1 MPPSGRRA
9 GQDSAGSGIF
19 GNLRGLK
26 GHLVA
31 RLSDDQK
38 EEKEKEIRARK
49 GEHARDERRSE
60 HIRDSRQDRPYNKAH
75 LPPKS
80 PQHARQRDIAKIT
93 KGTER
98 SSSDRV
104 ARVETPSK
112 LAASED
118 AATPT
123 KRKRQ
128 NVEDTE
134 REQPKKRRTTPDREQ
149 PKKCSTILDREQP
162 SKRSITADREQ
173 PKERSATVDREQR
186 KERSTTA
193 DRGPPKEPR
202 SMRRKATPIN
212 ATELEKKVDARTTVH
227 SKPEKSD
234 PPSMRKESRDPQT
247 VDTATKPEMVS
258 TETTHQAEQQGK
270 VERREEGAMKTPRKL
285 IVDAPIPYKY
295 MYRADRSRV
304 EGSRVRIQTRESLEN
319 TPEELA
325 KSSATISQV
334 AIAIAEETSDK
345 LPGAATDNV
354 AKVASSHPSPS
365 SSKGPPTDQKRSIAD
380 VEEPEQQAAKKPRRD
395 PGPVRMLPVSREELM
410 ARDKSAYT
418 FAPTVPNSI
427 SKPPVYAAYDDDS
440 VPVLVSAAIYHRQG
454 GNLLNHPSLELKVQA
469 ILLLER
475 GFDAQDLGCLKIS
488 RKGPTKI
495 INDCDL
501 YLREGKLHVATE
513 RGLLLASQYLQLAGI
528 PESTKVRFSGVK
540 PAWTHKF
547 LEGRQLRRITKT
559 TDDDEPLEV
568 VSYPALPPGHI
579 GLKLGYVV
587 EMYGTSG
594 EGKNIL
600 GYGRN
605 LKTRQVGWFNHE
617 NTVALNANYGDDQGI
632 DSVLDKKDPDYKWD
646 GCLWSPEQRDVLAA
660 AVQIAASTPVVAK
673 APASQPDPP
682 IEKEA
687 AIAAE
692 EEPKV
697 LPGVLHDTVAAEEPA
712 PAVEQETAPSPPAQ
726 EDLFPASPPRASPPQ
741 LSAKERGVEDDVDW
755 DDDPL

>member
-19 GNLRGLK
+19 GNVRGLK

-38 EEKEKEIRARK
+38 EEKEKEIRARN

-60 HIRDSRQDRPYNKAH
+60 HMRDSRQDRPYNKAH

-93 KGTER
+93 KSTER
-98 SSSDRV
+98 SSSNRV
-104 ARVETPSK
+104 ARVETPSN

-134 REQPKKRRTTPDREQ
+134 REQPKKRRITPEHEQ
-149 PKKCSTILDREQP
+149 PKRRSTTLDREQP
-162 SKRSITADREQ
+162 NKRSITADREQ
-173 PKERSATVDREQR
+173 AKERSATVDREQR
-186 KERSTTA
+186 EERSTTA
-193 DRGPPKEPR
+193 DREPPKEPR
-202 SMRRKATPIN
+202 SMRMRATPIN
-212 ATELEKKVDARTTVH
+212 ATEPKKKEDAKTTIH
-227 SKPEKSD
+227 SQPEKSD
-234 PPSMRKESRDPQT
+234 PPNMRGETRDPKT

-258 TETTHQAEQQGK
+258 TRTTHPAEQQGK
-270 VERREEGAMKTPRKL
+270 VERCDEGAVKTPRKL

-295 MYRADRSRV
+295 LYRADRSRV
-304 EGSRVRIQTRESLEN
+304 EGSRVRIQTREDLEE
-319 TPEELA
+319 TPGGFA
-325 KSSATISQV
+325 KRFGTINQV
-334 AIAIAEETSDK
+334 AVAIVAETSDK
-345 LPGAATDNV
+345 LPKAATDSA

-365 SSKGPPTDQKRSIAD
+365 SSKGRKRPIAD
-380 VEEPEQQAAKKPRRD
+380 VEEPEQQAAKKPC

-410 ARDKSAYT
+410 ARDRSAYT
-418 FAPTVPNSI
+418 FSPTIPNSN
-427 SKPPVYAAYDDDS
+427 SEPLLYAAYDDDS

-454 GNLLNHPSLELKVQA
+454 GNLLNHPSIELKVQA

-475 GFDAQDLGCLKIS
+475 GFDAQDLGRLKIS
-488 RKGPTKI
+488 RKGPTKVI
-495 INDCDL
+495 DDRDL
-501 YLREGKLHVATE
+501 YLREGKIHVATE

-528 PESTKVRFSGVK
+528 SESTKVRFSGIN

-559 TDDDEPLEV
+559 THDDEPLEV

-594 EGKNIL
+594 EGKNML

-605 LKTRQVGWFNHE
+605 LKTRQVGWFKHE
-617 NTVALNANYGDDQGI
+617 NTVALNAAYGEDQGY
-632 DSVLDKKDPDYKWD
+632 DSAWDKENADYKWD

-660 AVQIAASTPVVAK
+660 AVHIAASTPVVLVK
-673 APASQPDPP
+673 APASQADPP
-682 IEKEA
+682 IKKEA

-692 EEPKV
+692 EKPRVPPE
-697 LPGVLHDTVAAEEPA
+697 VLHDTVAVEEPA
-712 PAVEQETAPSPPAQ
+712 SAVAQEPVPTPPAQ
-726 EDLFPASPPRASPPQ
+726 EEAVPVPPPRASPPQ